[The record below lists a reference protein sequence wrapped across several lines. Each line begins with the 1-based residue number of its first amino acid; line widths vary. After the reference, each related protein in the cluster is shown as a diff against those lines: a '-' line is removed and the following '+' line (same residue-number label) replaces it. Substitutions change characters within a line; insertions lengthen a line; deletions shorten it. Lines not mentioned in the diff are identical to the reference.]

1 MAAGKLSEVRGLP
14 VRRGFFDNGL
24 RRLCFSLQIT
34 IFTIQIKK
42 KITISKLRVPGPDD
56 NGQ

>member
-1 MAAGKLSEVRGLP
+1 MAAGKLSEVRELPDRKGL
-14 VRRGFFDNGL
+14 FNNGL

-34 IFTIQIKK
+34 IFKIQIKK
-42 KITISKLRVPGPDD
+42 KIASSKLRVPGPDD